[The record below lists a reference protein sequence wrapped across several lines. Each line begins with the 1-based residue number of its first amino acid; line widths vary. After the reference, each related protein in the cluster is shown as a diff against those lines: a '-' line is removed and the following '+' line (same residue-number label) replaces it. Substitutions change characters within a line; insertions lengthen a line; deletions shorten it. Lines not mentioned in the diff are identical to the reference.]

1 MVWRWRR
8 ESVSLPCFRSTY
20 RSIFLLFALGS
31 SVNSLSLP
39 QWKDPD
45 FPVTVTCDE
54 NEVRLKFPSSFD
66 MEKWQPSVVDTSGDK
81 ILNCTYALDSEK
93 LIMKFPYEPC
103 ATSVFGGYQVTIRV
117 QDNSTD
123 IKSGMHHFSCP
134 FMKTEIHEVSEVVV
148 CTKDFVSFS
157 FPYVFSKLADDD
169 QKNASET
176 GWIVKL
182 GNGTRVH
189 TLPLKDALIQGFSLL
204 IDTRKITLD
213 VPINATGV
221 AHYVVGFSHQVTG
234 SSRLSTVELQLLF
247 SIPGQKVTFF
257 SQAVCASDLSVACNA
272 THMTLT
278 IPEFPGKLK
287 SVDFGKSSIPEMQ
300 WHANGIDKEATNGL
314 RLHFRKTL
322 LKTKPSEKC
331 PPYQFYFSSLKLNFY
346 LQSDMVSLVIDPE
359 CHCESPVSI
368 VADELC
374 TQDGFMDFEV
384 YSHQTKPALNLETL
398 LVGNSSCQP
407 NFKSQSQGLVRFHIP
422 LNGCGTGQKFEGDKV
437 IYENEIHALWKNL
450 PPSIIFRDSEFRM
463 TVRCYYTKGSVPLNA
478 NIKSLLSPVASVKP
492 GPLMLVLQTYPD
504 KSYQQPYRKD
514 EYPLVRYL
522 RQPIYMEVTVL
533 NRNDPSIKLVL
544 DDCWATSSRD
554 PASVPHC
561 EYELDNYRTTFHPA
575 GSSVVHPTHYQRF
588 DVKTFAFVSEA
599 QGLSSLIYFHCSALI
614 CNRGSLD
621 SPLCSVTCPA
631 PLRSKREAIKEDTMT
646 VSLPGP
652 ILLLSDDSSLK
663 DDMVPNRH
671 EIAKDTAS
679 KTVTVVAALV
689 GSVVIVGFIYYLHKE
704 RTMRLNH

>member
-1 MVWRWRR
+1 MSLTTLQVSGIGILGPHRLLSGKGQKNGSPQG
-8 ESVSLPCFRSTY
+8 SVLPARVLCYITALY
-20 RSIFLLFALGS
+20 LLNTLGKQPVIQNSHS
-31 SVNSLSLP
+31 SMLSRKTVFPHLAVGIVSPVRNSFSCNSKVF
-39 QWKDPD
+39 QY
-45 FPVTVTCDE
+45 FICSPVTVTCDE

-103 ATSVFGGYQVTIRV
+103 ATSV
-117 QDNSTD
+117 
-123 IKSGMHHFSCP
+123 
-134 FMKTEIHEVSEVVV
+134 
-148 CTKDFVSFS
+148 
-157 FPYVFSKLADDD
+157 
-169 QKNASET
+169 KNASET

-221 AHYVVGFSHQVTG
+221 AHYVQG

-368 VADELC
+368 
-374 TQDGFMDFEV
+374 
-384 YSHQTKPALNLETL
+384 
-398 LVGNSSCQP
+398 
-407 NFKSQSQGLVRFHIP
+407 
-422 LNGCGTGQKFEGDKV
+422 
-437 IYENEIHALWKNL
+437 
-450 PPSIIFRDSEFRM
+450 
-463 TVRCYYTKGSVPLNA
+463 
-478 NIKSLLSPVASVKP
+478 
-492 GPLMLVLQTYPD
+492 
-504 KSYQQPYRKD
+504 
-514 EYPLVRYL
+514 
-522 RQPIYMEVTVL
+522 
-533 NRNDPSIKLVL
+533 
-544 DDCWATSSRD
+544 
-554 PASVPHC
+554 
-561 EYELDNYRTTFHPA
+561 
-575 GSSVVHPTHYQRF
+575 
-588 DVKTFAFVSEA
+588 
-599 QGLSSLIYFHCSALI
+599 
-614 CNRGSLD
+614 
-621 SPLCSVTCPA
+621 
-631 PLRSKREAIKEDTMT
+631 EAIKEDTMT

-663 DDMVPNRH
+663 GTWMELEETILSEVTQSQKDKHAMYSFAIDNSDFGEDTYYLAAQRVFGGKLYLEAEGSVKGQVLSACWKNPSSGTFCTVYDFTDCRGVHDSSVVPMLLCDPFSLVWDIPKTYFQR
-671 EIAKDTAS
+671 TG
-679 KTVTVVAALV
+679 TVT
-689 GSVVIVGFIYYLHKE
+689 
-704 RTMRLNH
+704 R